1 MGDIMYSVDRI
12 EEDIVVL
19 ENRNT
24 KEIINVDKSILPN
37 NLKEGTILDYI
48 NGKYII
54 NEDYTKEIKKDIR
67 NKFDRLKRE

>member
-24 KEIINVDKSILPN
+24 KEIINVDKNILPN

-54 NEDYTKEIKKDIR
+54 NEEYTNKIKKDIR

>member
-19 ENRNT
+19 ENRTT
-24 KEIINVDKSILPN
+24 KEIINVDKNILPN
-37 NLKEGTILDYI
+37 NLKEGIILDYI

>member
-1 MGDIMYSVDRI
+1 MGDIMFSVDRI

-19 ENRNT
+19 ENRTT
-24 KEIINVDKSILPN
+24 KEIINVDKNILPN
-37 NLKEGTILDYI
+37 NLKEGIILDYI